1 MVLIRFFGMQWI
13 GQAALSQASKLG
25 VTSVRDLDREAGPSY
40 EQRGACKVEFLE
52 EMAKIERR
60 LKVCV
65 LMALGISESDKRWPN
80 SDYGDVLPQYKTPAS
95 FLRAGTLGQTV
106 KLMGRHK
113 EKIESSLL
121 RMTPSPRAVLDYLRE
136 LGSMVPMLNEA
147 KHQPERNILKIDVEV
162 ARVLLLR
169 TERWYVELRSR

>member
-1 MVLIRFFGMQWI
+1 M
-13 GQAALSQASKLG
+13 
-25 VTSVRDLDREAGPSY
+25 
-40 EQRGACKVEFLE
+40 
-52 EMAKIERR
+52 
-60 LKVCV
+60 
-65 LMALGISESDKRWPN
+65 
-80 SDYGDVLPQYKTPAS
+80 
-95 FLRAGTLGQTV
+95 GQTV